1 MGFKKHRHSK
11 DKLYIRAIEW
21 ETEFGGYKK
30 ASSLRQFKR
39 LPFDSCCISLAPFDN
54 PMVDSAG
61 NCFELLNIVPW
72 LKQYGTNPVTGKKMK
87 AQDLIK
93 MTWYKNADNKYHC
106 PVRFREFTDNSHI
119 VVNLVTG
126 NVYSME
132 AITELCYKNKN
143 MKDLINDKPFKR
155 TDVITVQGWYPSFF

>member
-1 MGFKKHRHSK
+1 
-11 DKLYIRAIEW
+11 
-21 ETEFGGYKK
+21 
-30 ASSLRQFKR
+30 
-39 LPFDSCCISLAPFDN
+39 
-54 PMVDSAG
+54 
-61 NCFELLNIVPW
+61 
-72 LKQYGTNPVTGKKMK
+72 MK

-119 VVNLVTG
+119 VCNMVTG

-155 TDVITVQGWYPSFF
+155 SDIITVQGKLVILLLYFKFYPRSRLLGQIQHSKFSSSEKWSETRHGQVLEKFYQNDKSRKQRHYCRAEDKRRKSFNRSANHARLNRSEKGK

>member
-1 MGFKKHRHSK
+1 MRFQFLSFKIT
-11 DKLYIRAIEW
+11 LYLTLII
-21 ETEFGGYKK
+21 TPT
-30 ASSLRQFKR
+30 Q
-39 LPFDSCCISLAPFDN
+39 
-54 PMVDSAG
+54 
-61 NCFELLNIVPW
+61 
-72 LKQYGTNPVTGKKMK
+72 KMK

-119 VVNLVTG
+119 VCNMVTG

-155 TDVITVQGWYPSFF
+155 SDIVTVQGEL

>member
-1 MGFKKHRHSK
+1 
-11 DKLYIRAIEW
+11 
-21 ETEFGGYKK
+21 
-30 ASSLRQFKR
+30 
-39 LPFDSCCISLAPFDN
+39 
-54 PMVDSAG
+54 MVDTAG

-87 AQDLIK
+87 AHDLIK

-119 VVNLVTG
+119 VVNMVTG

-132 AITELCYKNKN
+132 AIEELCYKNKN

-155 TDVITVQGWYPSFF
+155 ADIVTVQGKRYSTVPPIFAI

>member
-1 MGFKKHRHSK
+1 MSFKIT
-11 DKLYIRAIEW
+11 LYLTLII
-21 ETEFGGYKK
+21 TPT
-30 ASSLRQFKR
+30 Q
-39 LPFDSCCISLAPFDN
+39 
-54 PMVDSAG
+54 
-61 NCFELLNIVPW
+61 
-72 LKQYGTNPVTGKKMK
+72 KMK

-119 VVNLVTG
+119 VCNMVTG

-155 TDVITVQGWYPSFF
+155 SDIVTVQGEL